1 MIFAAIL
8 LLASS
13 ALSVMEA
20 VRVDQDA
27 THYRMTL
34 STATPLEP
42 DDVTPDVDAATGL
55 LRVRVRGT
63 SIPKRTRIFITDDG
77 YQVQADQIRDRARVV
92 GTQLVAR
99 LPKGARCSAG
109 AVRKLPDRPG
119 VMIEANCEA
128 VATPAPATIPA
139 AAAEAAASGH
149 AVEHVVKEEP
159 AHNEAEHKATPAG
172 HDGRQEAA
180 KEQDRPS
187 AGKDAHGE
195 PTPPHAKEEHH
206 AAAEHGNADPSPS
219 TEGEHAAESLTSTS
233 WTSVLLPI
241 ILLAVLA
248 AVAFVLAR
256 RRRAQASLIEVME
269 TASLGP
275 RRQLI
280 VARFQNELLVLG
292 STDGGISLL
301 AVRALSGGGEEGLAA
316 DASAAGTTDSGTGY
330 FTTNVDAALQGLA
343 SKMGSAAT
351 VESATGIDDSVED
364 RELRRKLAQGLGGRS

>member
-1 MIFAAIL
+1 MTFAAII

-42 DDVTPDVDAATGL
+42 DDVTPEVDAATGL
-55 LRVRVRGT
+55 LRVRVRGA

-77 YQVQADQIRDRARVV
+77 YQVQADQLRDRARVV

-119 VMIEANCEA
+119 VMIEVNCEA
-128 VATPAPATIPA
+128 VAAPAIATPPVAAAEPA
-139 AAAEAAASGH
+139 AAGH
-149 AVEHVVKEEP
+149 AAGNGHEAETGH
-159 AHNEAEHKATPAG
+159 ADAEHKAAHEGPEAK
-172 HDGRQEAA
+172 HEAA
-180 KEQDRPS
+180 KDHAAPASE
-187 AGKDAHGE
+187 KEAHGE
-195 PTPPHAKEEHH
+195 PTKHHDKAESHADTEHEKPDSPP
-206 AAAEHGNADPSPS
+206 AEA
-219 TEGEHAAESLTSTS
+219 EHAAEAASGTS

-248 AVAFVLAR
+248 GVAFVLAR

-301 AVRALSGGGEEGLAA
+301 AVRALSAGGEDGLAA
-316 DASAAGTTDSGTGY
+316 DTTSAGTTDGGAGY
-330 FTTNVDAALQGLA
+330 FSTNVDAALQGLA
-343 SKMGSAAT
+343 SKMGTAAA
-351 VESATGIDDSVED
+351 VDAASGIDDSVED